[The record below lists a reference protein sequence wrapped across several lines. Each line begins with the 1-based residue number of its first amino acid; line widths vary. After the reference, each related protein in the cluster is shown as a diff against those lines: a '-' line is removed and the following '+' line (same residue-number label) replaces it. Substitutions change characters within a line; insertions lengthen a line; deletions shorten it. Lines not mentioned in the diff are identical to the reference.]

1 VVFLSSI
8 SPQRVI
14 EAFHRHRI
22 TFFICVPEFFY
33 VLHRRIFAQVKER
46 SWPARKLFQLMF
58 FVSRKLRKPSINR
71 VLFSQVHQAIG
82 PDLAWLASGGSRFDP
97 RVAQDF
103 SDLGY
108 VMLQAY
114 GLTETS
120 AAATVTPPR
129 ENRIGTVG
137 KPIRGVSVRIDQPS
151 EEGIGE
157 VWIRGPIIMK
167 GYYRDAGKTTE
178 AMQGE
183 WFRTGDLGFIRPDG
197 NLVIT
202 GRSKD
207 VIVLTSGEKV
217 YPEEMEAH
225 YSQSLL
231 IKEICLLG
239 TRPDRGAVGESLHAI
254 VVPDLDEFRRRG
266 ETAIMEMI
274 RFEIENLS
282 KALPPYQ
289 RIHSISIRHEPFPR
303 TVTRKLK
310 RFEIQAQ
317 EAERQHEKAKPR
329 SAEDH
334 PIFKE
339 GIAGKLA
346 ALVHEAKPEAGGL
359 YPSMNLEL
367 DLGFDSL
374 ERVELLGTVET
385 QLGLSVSDEEANR
398 IFTLGELIHVLEAA
412 VRGESTLGRDWKEI
426 LSRPSEEAE
435 KHYILRSRMLSG
447 GVFFVA
453 RSLLRLISTVF
464 FRLKVHG
471 GEKLPSEGPFIVCP
485 NHESF
490 LDGPLVS
497 AALPFD
503 MLKDTFFLGYS
514 TYWDNFLTRRIA
526 EALNIVAID
535 PNVNLVRAMQVGAE
549 GLRQRKVAMVFP
561 EGSRSIDGRVAEF
574 KKGAAI
580 LAYELK
586 VPIVPVGVRGTFE
599 AWPRGGGFRL
609 HAVEIHIGDAIDP
622 YSIKGADPYTDITN
636 FLRDRVKELAG
647 QP

>member
-1 VVFLSSI
+1 
-8 SPQRVI
+8 
-14 EAFHRHRI
+14 
-22 TFFICVPEFFY
+22 
-33 VLHRRIFAQVKER
+33 
-46 SWPARKLFQLMF
+46 
-58 FVSRKLRKPSINR
+58 
-71 VLFSQVHQAIG
+71 
-82 PDLAWLASGGSRFDP
+82 
-97 RVAQDF
+97 
-103 SDLGY
+103 
-108 VMLQAY
+108 
-114 GLTETS
+114 
-120 AAATVTPPR
+120 
-129 ENRIGTVG
+129 
-137 KPIRGVSVRIDQPS
+137 
-151 EEGIGE
+151 
-157 VWIRGPIIMK
+157 
-167 GYYRDAGKTTE
+167 
-178 AMQGE
+178 
-183 WFRTGDLGFIRPDG
+183 
-197 NLVIT
+197 
-202 GRSKD
+202 
-207 VIVLTSGEKV
+207 
-217 YPEEMEAH
+217 
-225 YSQSLL
+225 
-231 IKEICLLG
+231 
-239 TRPDRGAVGESLHAI
+239 
-254 VVPDLDEFRRRG
+254 
-266 ETAIMEMI
+266 
-274 RFEIENLS
+274 
-282 KALPPYQ
+282 
-289 RIHSISIRHEPFPR
+289 
-303 TVTRKLK
+303 
-310 RFEIQAQ
+310 
-317 EAERQHEKAKPR
+317 
-329 SAEDH
+329 
-334 PIFKE
+334 
-339 GIAGKLA
+339 
-346 ALVHEAKPEAGGL
+346 
-359 YPSMNLEL
+359 MNLEL

-497 AALPFD
+497 AALPFHI
-503 MLKDTFFLGYS
+503 LKDTFFLGYS